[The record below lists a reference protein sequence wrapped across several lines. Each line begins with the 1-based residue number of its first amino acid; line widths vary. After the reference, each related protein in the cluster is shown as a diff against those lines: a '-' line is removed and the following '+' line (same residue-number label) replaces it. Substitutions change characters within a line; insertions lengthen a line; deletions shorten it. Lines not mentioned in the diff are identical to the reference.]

1 MFEALTVNVN
11 WLAVIVGAVVA
22 YALGALWYS
31 QAMFGTVWMKGAGL
45 SEKDAKGSMAMPM
58 IAQAVGTFG
67 LAWVI
72 GITETTNALGLAI
85 LIALTI
91 AVLIKA
97 NGLFAHKSRATIAV
111 ESGFVIAMAVVM
123 ILAQAIF

>member
-1 MFEALTVNVN
+1 MFEALIVNVN

-31 QAMFGTVWMKGAGL
+31 PAMFGTVWMKGVGL
-45 SEKDAKGSMAMPM
+45 SGKDAKGNMTLPM
-58 IAQAVGTFG
+58 VAQAFGTFG
-67 LAWVI
+67 LAWII
-72 GITETTNALGLAI
+72 GITETTDALGLAI

-97 NGLFAHKSRATIAV
+97 NGLFGKKSRVAIMV
-111 ESGFVIAMAVVM
+111 ESGFVIAMVVVM
-123 ILAQAIF
+123 ILAQAIL